1 MSHSKFERI
10 SPLTS
15 FLPNLDELITRRAE
29 FQKFS
34 QVFTQSLYAFSRI
47 TDEIPTYIPRGK
59 HQIPPFMQREKE
71 IGVYDPKKSGNMKM
85 KKKHKNEMKKQQ
97 MLMNKIQILRAQEE
111 KNMKAKKKQQKQ
123 MHRPPTPPR
132 FRR

>member
-1 MSHSKFERI
+1 MSKSDFKRV

-15 FLPNLDELITRRAE
+15 FLPDFNELLTRRSE
-29 FQKFS
+29 FDRFGQL
-34 QVFTQSLYAFSRI
+34 FTRSLYEFSRT

-71 IGVYDPKKSGNMKM
+71 SGIYDPKKSNDMKF
-85 KKKHKNEMKKQQ
+85 KKKQKNEMKKHQ

-111 KNMKAKKKQQKQ
+111 KNIKVKKKQQKKAN
-123 MHRPPTPPR
+123 RGPTPPR
-132 FRR
+132 YRR